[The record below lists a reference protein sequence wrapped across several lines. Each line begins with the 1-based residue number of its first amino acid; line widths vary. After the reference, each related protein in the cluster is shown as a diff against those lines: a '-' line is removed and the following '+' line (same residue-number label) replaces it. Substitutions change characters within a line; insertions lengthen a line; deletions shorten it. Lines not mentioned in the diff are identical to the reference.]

1 MKKSIFLIFPVLLL
15 IVSCDELLHEIVT
28 SYQEHE
34 LEESFADVQAI
45 QANLAYGAFEYQGIP
60 GKTDVSI
67 SGTLVYPEEA
77 EGTWTSELKDGVLYL
92 DFKLSSFPVFGW
104 GGLDRPDKTVR
115 IEGPEYLRLEAK
127 IGSGSFDVRDLS
139 HERIELSVSSGSLRG
154 EVLTADRLEISCSS
168 GAVHFEDI
176 EADVELQVGSGAAQL
191 RGVQGRLQAKVGSGA
206 LQLKN
211 ISGDSEVSVSSG
223 VVNLQNLAAL
233 KALKV
238 SSGVLNGKEI
248 TFAPGGAEL
257 QVSSGLASLQVDE
270 LTAYDYDL
278 QVSSGNLRVGK
289 ARADAKRLTLSH
301 ATGVPVRGKVSS
313 GSLTIK

>member
-1 MKKSIFLIFPVLLL
+1 MTL
-15 IVSCDELLHEIVT
+15 
-28 SYQEHE
+28 
-34 LEESFADVQAI
+34 
-45 QANLAYGAFEYQGIP
+45 
-60 GKTDVSI
+60 

-77 EGTWTSELKDGVLYL
+77 EGQWTTELKDGVLYI
-92 DFKLSSFPVFGW
+92 DFKLGSFTVFGW
-104 GGLDRPDKTVR
+104 GGLDRPDKVVR

-139 HERIELSVSSGSLRG
+139 HERIELSVSSGTLSG

-168 GAVHFEDI
+168 GAVKFEDI

-206 LQLKN
+206 LQLKD
-211 ISGDSEVSVSSG
+211 IAGESEVAVSSG
-223 VVNLQNLAAL
+223 VVNLHNMGAL

-257 QVSSGLASLQVDE
+257 QVSSGLASLQVDA

-278 QVSSGNLRVGK
+278 QVSSGNLRVGQE
-289 ARADAKRLTLSH
+289 RANGKRLELSH
-301 ATGVPVRGKVSS
+301 AAGVSVRGKVSS